1 MADFAHFLAILE
13 LDPDDAQAMGSL
25 RAAVAGVDPAQAQER
40 FAAAGKALTERGRP
54 DAAVALLDVLLE
66 RLAQGGAGGAGGGRA
81 DLQADLLV
89 EKGLLLDEELLDPE
103 GAAAAFQAAQTVR
116 PGDPLAEEALDD
128 LQTARENWQKFAAK
142 YVTEAQGS
150 TDRALSTSMYVAA
163 AGNYLRFA
171 PESPDVPEIASFLD
185 KALEI
190 DPQNRKAVFHRARAM
205 RKRAQ
210 WAELAAFWSARAE
223 AGASREAKVSAH
235 LALAELYAAHLHD
248 PDRAL
253 ASLVAA
259 HALEAG
265 DPRVVRLYRER
276 LVAESRW
283 AELVEMLSAALKA
296 RRGGDEA
303 DAALIAEIGELQW
316 KRLSDE
322 TSAEE
327 SFRRVRKVDPANQV
341 ALEFYRDYYRKR
353 NEPQKLLQI
362 LRQAEKAI
370 SPKEPGSE
378 ARLRVLGMEIAELA
392 EAQGGN
398 PEKAIEAWKQ
408 LYRQNPQSQEARSAL
423 ARLYRRAERWNALID
438 LLKEEIERPDP
449 SGAGASTAGKV
460 ELYFELVEIYRDRQ
474 NSDLMVLNTYNS
486 ILKLDPENQ
495 RAIDELSERYR
506 ALSRWNDLIS
516 VLTRK
521 AELTHLPVAQ
531 RVAILSEVAQLWTER
546 FGNFANA
553 IKPLERILE
562 LSPSD
567 ADTRAKLKDIY
578 TRRRQ
583 WRALIDLLEKEAIE
597 LPAEERR
604 VRTLEMA
611 KLAAERLGDM
621 RLAILIANRVLA
633 EAAQRGDGGAN
644 GRAEIGDAL
653 AMLAGLYDREKRFLA
668 LAEIMHRQR
677 LLARDN
683 KEAVGILERLG
694 AVYSDRLSATAAAAA
709 IWQEI
714 LDLDPQHGKA
724 LRTLRELYAAAGDYD
739 GLEKLYA
746 RIGQADDVVEALLG
760 VADRLEGKALRL
772 PIVERAAVLADKR
785 AAESGK
791 SDAADR
797 AARVWERVLAVEPGH
812 VAAATALAPVYR
824 KAEKWARLLS
834 VLEIQLS
841 AAEERADRLARMAE
855 IRALCEQKLGS
866 KTLAFSWAL
875 RSFELDPQ
883 SPALRAELVRLASEP
898 DQFRDLAGVFGRHG
912 HNRELPDDVRV
923 ALLREQARLTSKRL
937 ADVDAARAL
946 YREIWALVPDDDEAE
961 SQLEEIALQL
971 ADWADLRTIY
981 LHQLSRQQD
990 ATDRT
995 RLLLELASIE
1005 EEKLVDLDAAAT
1017 TYEQVLAIDER
1028 SSVALR
1034 ALSRVHEAR
1043 GDWEALVSTLI
1054 RELSRED
1061 DATRRI
1067 ELSLRIGG
1075 LEAQSLDRH
1084 DRALPHYVAALEMAE
1099 AAGRAAGPAVT
1110 VLARYL
1116 ASTGPGAAISAPQRA
1131 ALARQLAP
1139 HFAASSS
1146 SAQLATALELMRG
1159 ADDADEQEKL
1169 ALDRRLLKLYL
1180 ASGPGELNDQG
1191 AAWQAAKRIVE
1202 REPTD
1207 GDARAAL
1214 RSLTGVLGRDG
1225 ELAEILDR
1233 ALEEARRMNASP
1245 AQVRALASERA
1256 RLSAQQ
1262 LGDLVA
1268 AERSWRTV
1276 LETEA
1281 DDNDAFEALSELY
1294 RQQGRFPDLREL
1306 LEKRIDASLDQAVR
1320 RDSLLALGALERDHL
1335 QDRDRSVAAY
1345 RRVLEIEPGHRPSF
1359 RALDLLLSGAD
1370 KWPELERLL
1379 EDESAQL
1386 GDPADASA
1394 RHALT
1399 LRRAELKARRLG
1411 LPSEAVDLLEE
1422 LVTAQPDDAAA
1433 RHLLEELMLTPEL
1446 APRVARLL
1454 EPIYEREGAWRQLVG
1469 TLRAQRAGVTG
1480 ADSHHEAAQLL
1491 ARIALVEEEKLGAT
1505 RSAFEAWAE
1514 ALGLEPADEKAR
1526 QAVIRLAV
1534 GHGRV
1539 AEAAA
1544 ALDRAA
1550 AQLAREADGALADLA
1565 TRVAVLGDLAGLYDR
1580 ELHDAD
1586 KAIATYQQQL
1596 EADPSNAAVVRGS
1609 GGALSRLLE
1618 AGARWSELREVLRR
1632 RAEWANGGDER
1643 RELLVSV
1650 AHIEDEK
1657 LHQVEQAIST
1667 WQDILGEHPGDGE
1680 ALDALERLYTG
1691 KKSWRELVDV
1701 LRRRAETS
1709 ADAVGARSVRYRIA
1723 EIFES
1728 ELGDLED
1735 AIGAYLDILEGDPTD
1750 ERSLAELARI
1760 YRASGT
1766 GRGADL
1772 LEILEKQREL
1782 ASGGKRRQLEREI
1795 AELLGG
1801 ALARPAEAQ
1810 ERWALL
1816 LNGGD
1821 DDDASDTGEETRN
1834 RARAAIEG
1842 TLDDLDLRHRAAEI
1856 LRPHYLA
1863 EGATEPLAAL
1873 YQRIAEW
1880 SESSGA
1886 RLRALLEVVA
1896 LRENTGDKV
1905 GAFTAQLAALRHAAA
1920 EPELPQVIGETER
1933 LAGELER
1940 ESELIDAY
1948 RGIAPDVLD
1957 AEVQRRL
1964 YLDIADLAR
1973 ALRQDRALAR
1983 EYYQKVLDAQPED
1996 RRALAALESIYRDD
2010 GDDDRLAE
2018 VLLRQAEITGT
2029 DIDDRVSAMVEA
2041 AAILSARGR
2050 VAEAIDLWEQ
2060 VLGRAPERRDAVDAL
2075 EALYRRDGRWYELVE
2090 LYERRLGFA
2099 TTMDE
2104 AVALRAQIGEIRE
2117 REMRDLPGAIE
2128 NYDAA
2133 LSGNPHHAGVLAA
2146 LERLLRDPD
2155 ARPLAAQVLEPI
2167 YVAEQRWHELATV
2180 YEARLEASADTR
2192 ERLRMTLDVARLYE
2206 EQLEDFEAASRWY
2219 ARLFREDP
2227 SDDGVRDQLQRLASV
2242 ADNWEFVADTYQD
2255 YLEDEPGDSPA
2266 VRDVAIAAASIF
2278 DRRLNQVDSA
2288 LRAYRR
2294 ALSVPAEPEQL
2305 PTEAELI
2312 RRVEDLLTRTARPA
2326 DLAMIY
2332 DEAIARAGGEAT
2344 QRGLLAK
2351 RARLLEDALRDPKG
2365 AIATW
2370 RELAASA
2377 EDDGSPAARV
2387 SHREAMAE
2395 LERLYRN
2402 GALWRDLA
2410 DLFEMRSARA
2420 EDPAEQVELML
2431 RLAEVQEKH
2440 LVDLNAAV
2448 DQYEEV
2454 LTIPAGKSRAVAALE
2469 RLVVDERLRER
2480 ISELLEPVYRQ
2491 ADAWQKLVVILDA
2504 KLDFVDDPLRK
2515 AEMLQ
2520 EIARIHE
2527 QRGGDL
2533 RLALEAAARAWHLD
2547 VGDSE
2552 AAERLIGLAHRRGA
2566 WDFAAAELSRGAESA
2581 DDPLVA
2587 AGLWARIAE
2596 IHDARRSDLPAA
2608 VEAWQRV
2615 LQVLPEDEDA
2625 LSALDRL
2632 LTGEGRVEELVE
2644 ILERRAQLA
2653 DADDDRLVLLH
2664 RAAALYEEVLDRPK
2678 QAVEAYRSV
2687 LSIDDA
2693 DGEALNGLDRLY
2705 SKLRDGRELV
2715 GVLLRKIELA
2725 KDPGERLNLRRG
2737 LAQVYEHD
2745 LTDDFGAV
2753 GQLHEMLEEDPSNA
2767 LALSELDRLYNKAR
2781 LWPELLDILD
2791 RRAALAAHSAER
2803 ADLGTRAGR
2812 LVEVELADPLAA
2824 IGRYEEVLKLAPA
2837 HAGARTALEALLLS
2851 DDHALAAAAV
2861 LEPVYRRA
2869 LDHAALV
2876 KLFERRLVI
2885 NAEDDSAQL
2894 ADFTALAEIHEA
2906 MAGQPSVAFDTWA
2919 RALAAH
2925 ADELSTLEPLLR
2937 LAKTTGRWADLAA
2950 LLEAHLGRALD
2961 PEVHHQVAM
2970 QLGAIYEDHVGDL
2983 AGAASAF
2990 ERAASGGGER
3000 AALAALERVLMRER
3014 RFGEVA
3020 AVLRRAAD
3028 AADDDALA
3036 AEHLFRQGDLF
3047 EVTMGEPHKAVRAY
3061 RDVLELRSEHVGAR
3075 AALERLMRTSP
3086 DDRNE
3091 IVAALEPLFEQDGL
3105 WARLYDVLEV
3115 KHDLTSDRHDRIA
3128 ISQRL
3133 TELARG
3139 ELGDPA
3145 RAFPAALRWLREDP
3159 TSQQAL
3165 QHVDQLGIETGKWAE
3180 VVATL
3185 QLVAHS
3191 DEAGSG
3197 EERVALLTYLGD
3209 TRMSQLGDTEGAI
3222 AAYRAALEVDRG
3234 ALRVLNEVVEIYRHR
3249 DDIAGLADLL
3259 AHRAEVV
3266 EDQASRR
3273 ADYAEVAALRERG
3286 GDLAGAIA
3294 AWRQVIDLDDTD
3306 REAVTALIRL
3316 VRKTGDTGELIAAL
3330 ALAARSAADPTEER
3344 ELRTQ
3349 IAELETDPAKAIT
3362 AWQTVLDLEPSDAK
3376 AMAALEAAY
3385 RKSKDWIAVSDL
3397 QTRRF
3402 GEAQTTAQKLEIL
3415 AEMAELAEQHRDA
3428 PDDAVGHW
3436 YAALELEPTMLRA
3449 FEELER
3455 LLGKLGR
3462 WHDVVDLLDRRAEH
3476 EAQLGNV
3483 GAELRLLAHTADLW
3497 ESKLDNP
3504 EQAGAL
3510 IERIL
3515 ERDPASVPALTRLSR
3530 LYERSGDWTQSKTA
3544 LERALELGPEGEDA
3558 AELFFRLAE
3567 VARNGDMDPDTAVQ
3581 HLQQALKHHP
3591 DHKEALATLE
3601 SLARERRDTATLAEL
3616 LRRRA
3621 RSVSEP
3627 AERVTIALEIS
3638 ELERKAG
3645 RASGALAELELA
3657 AKLAPSDARVW
3668 APLADSLF
3676 SAGRL
3681 DEAAPIYE
3689 RLADEA
3695 KTARK
3700 MRDVARYRQRQG
3712 GILEARGDAPGALA
3726 AYEEAFRVNPTD
3738 VATMAGLGRLY
3749 FAAKEWEKARR
3760 LYQSLVLQTLDADSG
3775 IAKADVYWSLGVI
3788 HLELGQ
3794 EPKAKGMFQR
3804 GLELDPRHEKLRTSL
3819 AQLGS

>member
-13 LDPDDAQAMGSL
+13 LDPDDVQAMGGL
-25 RAAVAGVDPAQAQER
+25 RAAIAGLEPAQMQER
-40 FAAAGKALTERGRP
+40 FAAAGKALIERGRP
-54 DAAVALLDVLLE
+54 DAAAALLDVQLE
-66 RLAQGGAGGAGGGRA
+66 RLATPGPGGDSRSDLRA
-81 DLQADLLV
+81 DLLI
-89 EKGLLLDEELLDPE
+89 EKGLLLDEELLDPAA
-103 GAAAAFQAAQTVR
+103 AAAAFEEAGKIR
-116 PGDPLAEEALDD
+116 PGDALAEEALGD
-128 LQTARENWQKFAAK
+128 LQMARDNWEKLAAK
-142 YVTEAQGS
+142 YISEAQGS

-163 AGNYLRFA
+163 AGHYLRYAPSPGGA
-171 PESPDVPEIASFLD
+171 PEVAAYLD

-190 DPQNRKAVFHRARAM
+190 DPSNRKAVFHRARALQ
-205 RKRAQ
+205 RRGQ
-210 WAELAAFWSARAE
+210 WLELAAFWAQRAE
-223 AGASREAKVSAH
+223 TSTTREAKVAAQ
-235 LALAELYAAHLHD
+235 LALAEVAGNHLHD
-248 PDRAL
+248 TERARAAL
-253 ASLVAA
+253 AAA
-259 HALEAG
+259 QQQDAG
-265 DPRVVRLYRER
+265 DPRVLRLLRER
-276 LVAESRW
+276 LAAEQRFPEL
-283 AELVEMLSAALKA
+283 AELLQTALKA

-303 DAALIAEIGELQW
+303 DAPLLAELGELQW
-316 KRLSDE
+316 RRLSDE
-322 TSAEE
+322 TAAEE

-341 ALEFYRDYYRKR
+341 ALEFYRDYYRTR

-370 SPKEPGSE
+370 SPKEPGAE
-378 ARLRVLGMEIAELA
+378 GRLRVLGMEIAALA

-408 LYRQNPQSQEARSAL
+408 LYRQNPQSQEARTAL

-438 LLKEEIERPDP
+438 LLKEEIERPD
-449 SGAGASTAGKV
+449 GVSTAAKV

-474 NSDLMVLNTYNS
+474 NSDLMVLNTYNA

-495 RAIDELSERYR
+495 RAIDELADRYR

-521 AELTHLPVAQ
+521 AELGHLPVAQ
-531 RVAILSEVAQLWTER
+531 RVTILAEVAQLWTER

-583 WRALIDLLEKEAIE
+583 WRALIDLLEKEAAD
-597 LPAEERR
+597 LPAEEKRA
-604 VRTLEMA
+604 RTLEMA
-611 KLAAERLGDM
+611 KLAAERLGDT
-621 RLAILIANRVLA
+621 RLAILIANRILA
-633 EAAQRGDGGAN
+633 EADPRGGAGGAGGAGAGG
-644 GRAEIGDAL
+644 GRAELSDAL
-653 AMLAGLYDREKRFLA
+653 AMLAGLYDREKRYLA

-694 AVYSDRLSATAAAAA
+694 AVYSDRLAATAQAAA

-739 GLEKLYA
+739 GLERLYA
-746 RIGQADDVVEALLG
+746 RIGMADDVVEALLG
-760 VADRLEGKALRL
+760 VADRLEGKTLRL

-791 SDAADR
+791 PDAAER

-812 VAAATALAPVYR
+812 VAAARALAPVYR

-834 VLEIQLS
+834 VLEIQL
-841 AAEERADRLARMAE
+841 AATEDRADRLARMAE

-875 RSFELDPQ
+875 RSFELEPQ
-883 SPALRAELVRLASEP
+883 SAALRAELVRLASEP
-898 DQFRDLAGVFGRHG
+898 DQHRDLAQVFGRHG
-912 HNRELPDDVRV
+912 HNSELPAEVRV
-923 ALLREQARLTSKRL
+923 AILREQARLTSKRL
-937 ADVDAARAL
+937 GDVDAARAL
-946 YREIWALVPDDDEAE
+946 YREIWVLVPDDEEAE

-981 LHQLSRQQD
+981 QQQLGRQHD

-1005 EEKLVDLDAAAT
+1005 EEKLVDLDAAAQ
-1017 TYEQVLAIDER
+1017 TYEQVLAIDDR
-1028 SSVALR
+1028 SAVALR

-1043 GDWEALVSTLI
+1043 GDWEALVGNLL

-1061 DATRRI
+1061 EAARRI
-1067 ELSLRIGG
+1067 ELYLRIGG

-1084 DRALPHYVAALEMAE
+1084 DRALPHFVAALTAAE
-1099 AAGRAAGPAVT
+1099 AANRPAGQAVSL
-1110 VLARYL
+1110 LARYL
-1116 ASTGPGAAISAPQRA
+1116 VAGGPGTPGASITSEQRST
-1131 ALARQLAP
+1131 LARQLAP
-1139 HFAASSS
+1139 HFAAAS
-1146 SAQLATALELMRG
+1146 SAEQLASALELIRG
-1159 ADDADEQEKL
+1159 AADTDAAEQL
-1169 ALDRRLLKLYL
+1169 DLDRRLLRLYH
-1180 ASGPGELNDQG
+1180 GELGDQG
-1191 AAWQAAKRIVE
+1191 AAWQSARRIVE

-1207 GDARAAL
+1207 GEARAAL
-1214 RSLTGVLGRDG
+1214 RALTGVLGRDG

-1233 ALEEARRMNASP
+1233 ALDAARQAGASP
-1245 AQVRALASERA
+1245 AQVRGLAAERA
-1256 RLSAQQ
+1256 RLAATQ
-1262 LGDLVA
+1262 LGDLVG
-1268 AERSWRTV
+1268 AERSWLTV
-1276 LETEA
+1276 LDTEPA
-1281 DDNDAFEALSELY
+1281 DSDAFEALSELY
-1294 RQQGRFPDLREL
+1294 RQQARYADLRSL
-1306 LEKRIDASLDQAVR
+1306 LERRVEASLDQAVR
-1320 RDSLLALGALERDHL
+1320 RDALLELGALERELLH
-1335 QDRDRSVAAY
+1335 DRDRSIAAY
-1345 RRVLEIEPGHRPSF
+1345 RRVLEIEPAHRAAY
-1359 RALDLLLSGAD
+1359 RALDQLLTGAD
-1370 KWPELERLL
+1370 RWQELERLL
-1379 EDESAQL
+1379 EDETAHR
-1386 GDPADASA
+1386 GEPADAAA
-1394 RHALT
+1394 RHMLT

-1411 LPSEAVDLLEE
+1411 QAAEAVDLLEE

-1433 RHLLEELMLTPEL
+1433 RHLLEELMLVPEL
-1446 APRVARLL
+1446 AARVARLL
-1454 EPIYEREGAWRQLVG
+1454 EPIYEREGAWRQLVAA
-1469 TLRAQRAGVTG
+1469 LRAQRTAQVGL
-1480 ADSHHEAAQLL
+1480 EAAQLL
-1491 ARIALVEEEKLGAT
+1491 ARIAGIEEEKLAAT
-1505 RSAFEAWAE
+1505 RSAFEAWSE
-1514 ALGLEPADEKAR
+1514 VLSLDPGDERAR
-1526 QAVIRLAV
+1526 RAAIRLATAQ
-1534 GHGRV
+1534 GRV
-1539 AEAAA
+1539 ADAAA
-1544 ALDRAA
+1544 VLEQAA
-1550 AQLAREADGALADLA
+1550 GQLARDSARDVT
-1565 TRVAVLGDLAGLYDR
+1565 TRVAVLGDLAALYDR
-1580 ELHDAD
+1580 DLDDAAR
-1586 KAIATYQQQL
+1586 AIATYQQQL

-1609 GGALSRLLE
+1609 GASLSRLLE
-1618 AGARWSELREVLRR
+1618 AGERWSELREVLRR
-1632 RAEWANGGDER
+1632 RAEWANSGEER
-1643 RELLVSV
+1643 RDLLVQV
-1650 AHIEDEK
+1650 AQIEDEK
-1657 LHQVEQAIST
+1657 LHQLEQAIST
-1667 WQDILGEHPGDGE
+1667 WQDILGEHPGDAA

-1691 KKSWRELVDV
+1691 KRSWRELVEV

-1709 ADAVGARSVRYRIA
+1709 ADADVARGVRYRIA
-1723 EIFES
+1723 EIYER
-1728 ELGDLED
+1728 ELSDPED
-1735 AIGAYLDILEGDPTD
+1735 AIGAYLDLLESEPTD
-1750 ERSLAELARI
+1750 ERSLTELARL
-1760 YRASGT
+1760 YRATS
-1766 GRGADL
+1766 RGADL

-1782 ASGGKRRQLEREI
+1782 AGGARRRQLEREI

-1801 ALARPAEAQ
+1801 ALGRPAEAQ

-1816 LNGGD
+1816 LGGD
-1821 DDDASDTGEETRN
+1821 DDEDGGDDT
-1834 RARAAIEG
+1834 RARALSAIEA
-1842 TLDDLDLRHRAAEI
+1842 TLEDLDLRHRAAEL
-1856 LRPHYLA
+1856 LRPYYLA
-1863 EGATEPLAAL
+1863 MDATEPLAAL
-1873 YQRIAEW
+1873 YQRMAEW

-1886 RLRALLEVVA
+1886 RLRALLEVVQ
-1896 LRENTGDKV
+1896 LRERTGDKV
-1905 GAFTAQLAALRHAAA
+1905 GAFAAQLAALRHAAA

-1940 ESELIDAY
+1940 ESDLIDAY

-2029 DIDDRVSAMVEA
+2029 DIEDRVSAMVEA
-2041 AAILSARGR
+2041 AAILSSRGR

-2060 VLGRAPERRDAVDAL
+2060 VLDRAPERRDAVDAL
-2075 EALYRRDGRWYELVE
+2075 EALYRRDGRWYDLVE

-2117 REMRDLPGAIE
+2117 REMRDLAGAIE

-2155 ARPLAAQVLEPI
+2155 ARPMAAQVLEPI

-2242 ADNWEFVADTYQD
+2242 ADNWGFVADTYQD

-2294 ALSVPAEPEQL
+2294 ALSVPAEPDQL
-2305 PTEAELI
+2305 PTETELV
-2312 RRVEDLLTRTARPA
+2312 RRVEDLLTRTARYA

-2332 DEAIARAGGEAT
+2332 DEAIARTSSEVA
-2344 QRGLLAK
+2344 QRPLLAK
-2351 RARLLEDALRDPKG
+2351 RARLLEDSLRDLKG
-2365 AIATW
+2365 AITTW
-2370 RELAASA
+2370 RELAATC
-2377 EDDGSPAARV
+2377 EDDSQPAGQAA
-2387 SHREAMAE
+2387 HREAMAE
-2395 LERLYRN
+2395 LERLYRS
-2402 GALWRDLA
+2402 GAQWRELA
-2410 DLFEMRSARA
+2410 ELFEMRAGRA
-2420 EDPAEQVELML
+2420 DEPAERVELML
-2431 RLAEVQEKH
+2431 RLAEVLERH
-2440 LVDLNAAV
+2440 LGDLDRAV

-2454 LTIPAGKSRAVAALE
+2454 LTLPVGKSRAVAALE

-2504 KLDFVDDPLRK
+2504 KLAYVDDPLRQ

-2520 EIARIHE
+2520 EIAQIHE

-2533 RLALEAAARAWHLD
+2533 RLALEASARAWHLD
-2547 VGDSE
+2547 VGDTA
-2552 AAERLIGLAHRRGA
+2552 AAERLIALAHRRGA
-2566 WDFAAAELSRGAESA
+2566 WDFAAAELSRGAEAA

-2596 IHDARRSDLPAA
+2596 IHDAQRGDLPGA
-2608 VEAWQRV
+2608 VQAWQRV

-2625 LSALDRL
+2625 LAALDRL

-2644 ILERRAQLA
+2644 ILERRAELSP
-2653 DADDDRLVLLH
+2653 DNDSRLILLH
-2664 RAAALYEEVLDRPK
+2664 RAAALYEEVLEKPHK
-2678 QAVEAYRSV
+2678 AVDSYRAV
-2687 LSIDDA
+2687 LAIDDA
-2693 DGEALNGLDRLY
+2693 DGEALDGLDRLY
-2705 SKLRDGRELV
+2705 SKLGEGRELV
-2715 GVLLRKIELA
+2715 GVLLRKVELA
-2725 KDPGERLNLRRG
+2725 RDVAERLLLRRG
-2737 LAQVYEHD
+2737 LAQVYERD
-2745 LTDDFGAV
+2745 LHDDFGAV
-2753 GQLHEMLEEDPSNA
+2753 GQLHDLLEEDPGNVPA
-2767 LALSELDRLYNKAR
+2767 LVELDRLYNKAR
-2781 LWPELLDILD
+2781 LWPELLDVLD
-2791 RRAALAAHSAER
+2791 RRAALAPHPAER

-2812 LVEVELADPLAA
+2812 LVEVELSDPLAA
-2824 IGRYEEVLKLAPA
+2824 IGRYEEVLKLLPG
-2837 HAGARTALEALLLS
+2837 HTGARAALEALLAEG
-2851 DDHALAAAAV
+2851 DHALPAAAV
-2861 LEPVYRRA
+2861 LEPVYRAA

-2876 KLFERRLVI
+2876 RLFERRLLV

-2894 ADFTALAEIHEA
+2894 ADFTALAEIHEG
-2906 MAGQPSVAFDTWA
+2906 MAGQPAIAFDTWA

-2925 ADELSTLEPLLR
+2925 GDELSLLEPLSR
-2937 LAKTTGRWADLAA
+2937 LAGATGRWADLAA

-2961 PEVHHQVAM
+2961 GEVHHQVAM

-2990 ERAASGGGER
+2990 ERAASGSGER
-3000 AALAALERVLMRER
+3000 AALAALERVLMRQR

-3028 AADDDALA
+3028 AADDDSAA

-3047 EVTMGEPHKAVRAY
+3047 EVTMGEPRKAVRSY
-3061 RDVLELRSEHVGAR
+3061 RDVLELRPEHGGAR
-3075 AALERLMRTSP
+3075 TALERLLRSSP
-3086 DDRNE
+3086 DDRAE
-3091 IVAALEPLFEQDGL
+3091 IVAALEPLLEQDGL
-3105 WARLYDVLEV
+3105 WARLFDVLEV
-3115 KHDLTSDRHDRIA
+3115 KHDLAAEPVDRIA
-3128 ISQRL
+3128 ISQQL
-3133 TELARG
+3133 TELARN
-3139 ELGDPA
+3139 ELQDPG

-3159 TSQQAL
+3159 SSQQAL
-3165 QHVDQLGIETGKWAE
+3165 QHVDQLAIETGKWAD

-3191 DEAGSG
+3191 DEAGTG

-3209 TRMSQLGDTEGAI
+3209 CRMSQLGDVDGAI
-3222 AAYRAALEVDRG
+3222 AAYRAALAIDRG
-3234 ALRVLNEVVEIYRHR
+3234 ALRVLNEVIEIYRHR
-3249 DDIAGLADLL
+3249 DDMAGLADLL

-3266 EDQASRR
+3266 DDVPARR
-3273 ADYAEVAALRERG
+3273 ADLAEVAALRERG

-3294 AWRQVIDLDDTD
+3294 AWRQVLDLDDAD
-3306 REAVTALIRL
+3306 REAGAALIRL
-3316 VRKTGDTGELIAAL
+3316 VRKTGDIPELVAAL
-3330 ALAARSAADPTEER
+3330 TLAARSAATPAEELD
-3344 ELRTQ
+3344 LRTQ
-3349 IAELETDPAKAIT
+3349 IAELETDPARAIS

-3385 RKSKDWIAVSDL
+3385 RKNKDWIAVSDL

-3402 GEAQTTAQKLEIL
+3402 GEAMRADEKLAIL
-3415 AEMAELAEQHRDA
+3415 GEMAELAEQHRDA

-3436 YAALELEPTMLRA
+3436 FAALELDPTLLRA

-3462 WHDVVDLLDRRAEH
+3462 WHDVVDLLERRAVQ
-3476 EAQLGNV
+3476 EAELGNL
-3483 GAELRLLAHTADLW
+3483 GAELRLLARTADLW
-3497 ESKLDNP
+3497 EEQLDNP
-3504 EQAGAL
+3504 EAAGAL

-3530 LYERSGDWTQSKTA
+3530 LYERAGDFTQSKSA
-3544 LERALELGPEGEDA
+3544 LERALALGPEGEDA

-3567 VARNGDMDPDTAVQ
+3567 VARNGDLDPDTAVQ
-3581 HLQQALKHHP
+3581 HLQQALRHDP
-3591 DHKEALATLE
+3591 DHRAALTTLE
-3601 SLARERRDTATLAEL
+3601 ALARERRDTATLAEL

-3621 RSVSEP
+3621 RSVSAP
-3627 AERVTIALEIS
+3627 AERVTIALEIA

-3657 AKLAPSDARVW
+3657 AKVAPDDARVW
-3668 APLADSLF
+3668 APLADQLF
-3676 SAGRL
+3676 AAGRL

-3689 RLADEA
+3689 RLAEEA
-3695 KTARK
+3695 KVGRR

-3712 GILEARGDAPGALA
+3712 GILEARGDTAAALA

-3804 GLELDPRHEKLRTSL
+3804 GLELDPRHERLRTSL
-3819 AQLGS
+3819 AQLGG

>member
-1 MADFAHFLAILE
+1 MADLAHSLAILE
-13 LDPDDAQAMGSL
+13 LDPDDVQAQAGL
-25 RAAVAGVDPAQAQER
+25 RAAIASADPAQLRER
-40 FAAAGKALTERGRP
+40 FAAVGKALTERGRP
-54 DAAVALLDVLLE
+54 DAAVALLDVEIE
-66 RLAQGGAGGAGGGRA
+66 RAAAGGPQASAARA
-81 DLQADLLV
+81 ELLV
-89 EKGLLLDEELLDPE
+89 EKGLLLTDELFDLEGAKAAFAAALEAKPGDEMATEALEELE
-103 GAAAAFQAAQTVR
+103 SN
-116 PGDPLAEEALDD
+116 
-128 LQTARENWQKFAAK
+128 REMWQKFAAK
-142 YVTEAQGS
+142 FVTEAQGA
-150 TDRALSTSMYVAA
+150 TERGLSANMYVSA
-163 AGNYLRFA
+163 AGWYLRYA
-171 PESPDVPEIASFLD
+171 PDSPDSPEIASFLD

-190 DPQNRKAVFHRARAM
+190 DPLLRKAVFLRSRIL
-205 RKRAQ
+205 RKRGQ
-210 WAELAAFWSARAE
+210 WQELAAFWAARAS
-223 AGASREAKVSAH
+223 GSLPREAKVAAH
-235 LALAELYAAHLHD
+235 LELAELYAAHLHD

-253 ASLVAA
+253 AELMAA

-265 DPRVVRLYRER
+265 EPRVVRLVRER
-276 LVAESRW
+276 LVAESKW
-283 AELVEMLSAALKA
+283 AELVEALSASLKA

-303 DAALIAEIGELQW
+303 DVALIAEIGELQW
-316 KRLSDE
+316 KRLTDE

-327 SFRRVRKVDPANQV
+327 SFRRVRKVEPANQA
-341 ALEFYRDYYRKR
+341 ALEFYRDYYRR
-353 NEPQKLLQI
+353 RSEPQKLLQI

-370 SPKEPGSE
+370 SPKEPGAE
-378 ARLRVLGMEIAELA
+378 ARLRVLGLEIAELA

-449 SGAGASTAGKV
+449 SGQGAGSATTTAGKV

-516 VLTRK
+516 VLMRK
-521 AELTHLPVAQ
+521 AELTHLPIAQ
-531 RVAILSEVAQLWTER
+531 RVAILTEVATLWTER

-567 ADTRAKLKDIY
+567 GETRTKLKDIY

-583 WRALIDLLEKEAIE
+583 WRALIDLLEKEAAD
-597 LPAEERR
+597 LPLEERR

-611 KLAAERLGDM
+611 KLAAERLGDT

-633 EAAQRGDGGAN
+633 EAAQTGHD
-644 GRAEIGDAL
+644 GRAELGDAL
-653 AMLAGLYDREKRFLA
+653 AMLAGLYDREKRFMA

-677 LLARDN
+677 HLAKDS

-694 AVYSDRLSATAAAAA
+694 AVYSDRLQATAQAAA

-746 RIGQADDVVEALLG
+746 RIGAADDVVEALLG

-785 AAESGK
+785 ATESGK
-791 SDAADR
+791 ADAAER
-797 AARVWERVLAVEPGH
+797 AARVWERVLAVEANH

-841 AAEERADRLARMAE
+841 AAEDKQDRLTRMAE

-875 RSFELDPQ
+875 RSFELEPT
-883 SPALRAELVRLASEP
+883 SAPLRGELVRLASEP
-898 DQFRDLAGVFGRHG
+898 DQYRDLANVFGRHG
-912 HNRELPDDVRV
+912 HNPELPAEVRV
-923 ALLREQARLTSKRL
+923 AILREQARLTSKRL

-946 YREIWALVPDDDEAE
+946 YREIWQLVPDDDEAE

-1005 EEKLVDLDAAAT
+1005 EEKLVDLDAAAQ

-1028 SSVALR
+1028 SAVALR

-1043 GDWEALVSTLI
+1043 GDWEALVGTLV

-1061 DATRRI
+1061 DAARRI

-1075 LEAQSLDRH
+1075 LEAQSLDRP
-1084 DRALPHYVAALEMAE
+1084 DRALPHYVAALETAE
-1099 AAGRAAGPAVT
+1099 AAGKPANSAVAVLSRYLGTAGPGGSITAE
-1110 VLARYL
+1110 
-1116 ASTGPGAAISAPQRA
+1116 QRV

-1139 HFAASSS
+1139 HFTAAG
-1146 SAQLATALELMRG
+1146 AATELAIALELMRG
-1159 ADDADEQEKL
+1159 APDADAAEQL
-1169 ALDRRLLKLYL
+1169 ALDRKLLRLYHGQLD
-1180 ASGPGELNDQG
+1180 DQG
-1191 AAWQAAKRIVE
+1191 AAWATAKRIVE
-1202 REPTD
+1202 TEPTD
-1207 GDARAAL
+1207 PEARAAL
-1214 RSLTGVLGRDG
+1214 RALTGALGRDG

-1233 ALEEARRMNASP
+1233 ALASAQASGAAP

-1256 RLSAQQ
+1256 RLAAQQ

-1268 AERSWRTV
+1268 AERAWRTV
-1276 LETEA
+1276 LETDA
-1281 DDNDAFEALSELY
+1281 DDTDAFDSLSELY
-1294 RQQGRFPDLREL
+1294 RQQGRYPDLREL
-1306 LEKRIDASLDQAVR
+1306 LEKRVEASMDQGMRQSA
-1320 RDSLLALGALERDHL
+1320 LLALGALERDHL
-1335 QDRDRSVAAY
+1335 NDRDRAIAAY
-1345 RRVLEIEPGHRPSF
+1345 RRVLEIEPGHRASY
-1359 RALDLLLSGAD
+1359 RALDALLSSAE
-1370 KWPELERLL
+1370 KWQELERLL

-1386 GDPADASA
+1386 GDGDSPSATA

-1399 LRRAELKARRLG
+1399 LRRAELKAHKLG
-1411 LPSEAVDLLEE
+1411 AASEAVDLLEE
-1422 LVTAQPDDAAA
+1422 LVTALPDDAAA
-1433 RHLLEELMLTPEL
+1433 RHLLEELMLAPEL
-1446 APRVARLL
+1446 SARVARLL

-1469 TLRAQRAGVTG
+1469 TLRAQRAATSGP
-1480 ADSHHEAAQLL
+1480 EAAALL
-1491 ARIALVEEEKLGAT
+1491 ARIAVVEEEKLAAT

-1539 AEAAA
+1539 AEAAVV
-1544 ALDRAA
+1544 LDRAA
-1550 AQLAREADGALADLA
+1550 AQLAREAAGDVA
-1565 TRVAVLGDLAGLYDR
+1565 TRVAVLGDLAALYDR
-1580 ELHDAD
+1580 ELQDAD

-1596 EADPSNAAVVRGS
+1596 ETDPSNAAVVRGS
-1609 GGALSRLLE
+1609 GVALSRLLE
-1618 AGARWSELREVLRR
+1618 DSQRWSELREILRR
-1632 RAEWANGGDER
+1632 RSEWANSGDER
-1643 RELLVSV
+1643 RELLVAV
-1650 AHIEDEK
+1650 AHLEDEK

-1667 WQDILGEHPGDGE
+1667 WQDILGEHPGDAA

-1691 KKSWRELVDV
+1691 KKSWRDLVDV
-1701 LRRRAETS
+1701 LRRRAEATE
-1709 ADAVGARSVRYRIA
+1709 AGAAAGGDPAAARRVRYRIG
-1723 EIFES
+1723 EIYEH
-1728 ELGDLED
+1728 ELGDAED
-1735 AIGAYLDILEGDPTD
+1735 AIGAYLDILESEPSD
-1750 ERSLAELARI
+1750 ERSLAELARL
-1760 YRASGT
+1760 YRGT
-1766 GRGADL
+1766 GRSADL
-1772 LEILEKQREL
+1772 LEILEKQSGL
-1782 ASGGKRRQLEREI
+1782 ASGGRKRQLEREI

-1801 ALARPAEAQ
+1801 ALGRPAEAQ
-1810 ERWALL
+1810 ERWAALL
-1816 LNGGD
+1816 DDREGGD
-1821 DDDASDTGEETRN
+1821 EAEETRN
-1834 RARAAIEG
+1834 RARAAIEA
-1842 TLDDLDLRHRAAEI
+1842 TLDDHDLRHRAADI
-1856 LRPHYLA
+1856 LRPHYLG

-1896 LRENTGDKV
+1896 LRENTGDKP
-1905 GAFTAQLAALRHAAA
+1905 GAFAAQLAALRHAAA
-1920 EPELPQVIGETER
+1920 EPELPQVIAETER
-1933 LAGELER
+1933 LAGELSR
-1940 ESELIDAY
+1940 EADLIEAY
-1948 RGIAPDVLD
+1948 RGIAPEVLD

-2041 AAILSARGR
+2041 ASILSARGR

-2060 VLGRAPERRDAVDAL
+2060 VLVRAPERRDAVDAL

-2099 TTMDE
+2099 TTMEE

-2206 EQLEDFEAASRWY
+2206 EQLEDFEAASHWY

-2242 ADNWEFVADTYQD
+2242 ADNWGFVADTYQD
-2255 YLEDEPGDSPA
+2255 YLEDEAGDAPA

-2278 DRRLNQVDSA
+2278 DRRLNQVDDA

-2312 RRVEDLLTRTARPA
+2312 RRVEDLLTRTQRFA

-2332 DEAIARAGGEAT
+2332 DEAIERSSGEAP
-2344 QRGLLAK
+2344 QRTLLAK
-2351 RARLLEDALRDPKG
+2351 RGRLLEEQLKDPKA
-2365 AIATW
+2365 AISTW
-2370 RELAASA
+2370 RELAAIV
-2377 EDDGSPAARV
+2377 EDDASPAGRA
-2387 SHREAMAE
+2387 SHREAMSE
-2395 LERLYRN
+2395 LERLFRQ
-2402 GALWRDLA
+2402 GGQWQELA
-2410 DLFEMRSARA
+2410 ELFEMRAGRA
-2420 EDPAEQVELML
+2420 DEPAEQVELKL

-2440 LVDLNAAV
+2440 LKDLDAAV

-2454 LTIPAGKSRAVAALE
+2454 LTIPAGKARAVAALE

-2480 ISELLEPVYRQ
+2480 ISDLLEPVYRA

-2547 VGDSE
+2547 VGDTE

-2587 AGLWARIAE
+2587 SSLWARVAE
-2596 IHDARRSDLPAA
+2596 IHDAQRGDLPAA
-2608 VEAWQRV
+2608 IEAWQRV
-2615 LQVLPEDEDA
+2615 LHVLPEDEDA

-2653 DADDDRLVLLH
+2653 DGDDDRLVLLH

-2678 QAVEAYRSV
+2678 QAIEAYRNV
-2687 LSIDDA
+2687 LAIDDA

-2725 KDPGERLNLRRG
+2725 KDPGERLTLRRG

-2753 GQLHEMLEEDPSNA
+2753 GQLHEMLEEDSGNQV
-2767 LALSELDRLYNKAR
+2767 ALSELDRLYNKAR

-2791 RRAALAAHSAER
+2791 RRIALAAHPAEK

-2824 IGRYEEVLKLAPA
+2824 IGRYEEVLKLVPG
-2837 HAGARTALEALLLS
+2837 HAGARAALEELLGKDDYALP
-2851 DDHALAAAAV
+2851 AAAV

-2876 KLFERRLVI
+2876 ALFERRLVI
-2885 NAEDDSAQL
+2885 DAEDESAHL
-2894 ADFTALAEIHEA
+2894 ADFRALADIHEA
-2906 MAGQPSVAFDTWA
+2906 MAGQPATAFDTWA

-2925 ADELSTLEPLLR
+2925 ADELSSLEPLLR
-2937 LAKTTGRWADLAA
+2937 LAASSGRWSELAA
-2950 LLEAHLGRALD
+2950 LLETHLGRALD

-2970 QLGAIYEDHVGDL
+2970 QLGAVYEDHLSDL
-2983 AGAASAF
+2983 VGAASAF

-3000 AALAALERVLMRER
+3000 AALAALERVLMRSR
-3014 RFGEVA
+3014 RFPEAA
-3020 AVLRRAAD
+3020 AVMRREAD
-3028 AADDDALA
+3028 AADDDAVA
-3036 AEHLFRQGDLF
+3036 SEHLFRQGDLF

-3061 RDVLELRSEHVGAR
+3061 RDVLELRSEHAGAR
-3075 AALERLMRTSP
+3075 AALERLMRTSV
-3086 DDRNE
+3086 DDRPD
-3091 IVAALEPLFEQDGL
+3091 IVAALEPLFEQDGE

-3115 KHDLTSDRHDRIA
+3115 KHDLTADKIDRIA

-3139 ELGDPA
+3139 ELADPE

-3165 QHVDQLGIETGKWAE
+3165 SHVDQLAIANGRWTE
-3180 VVATL
+3180 VVAAL

-3209 TRMSQLGDTEGAI
+3209 TRMSQLGDVDGAI
-3222 AAYRAALEVDRG
+3222 AAYRAALEVDRT
-3234 ALRVLNEVVEIYRHR
+3234 ALRVLNEVINIYRHR
-3249 DDIAGLADLL
+3249 DDAAGLADLL
-3259 AHRAEVV
+3259 AQRAEIV
-3266 EDQASRR
+3266 EEVPARR
-3273 ADYAEVAALRERG
+3273 ADLAEVAALRERG

-3294 AWRQVIDLDDTD
+3294 AWRQVIDLDDVAEPGD
-3306 REAVTALIRL
+3306 REAVNALIRL
-3316 VRKTGDTGELIAAL
+3316 VRKTGDTAELIAAL
-3330 ALAARSAADPTEER
+3330 GLAARSAPSPTEER

-3349 IAELETDPAKAIT
+3349 IAELESDPARAIT
-3362 AWQTVLDLEPSDAK
+3362 AWQTVLDLDPSDAK

-3385 RKSKDWIAVSDL
+3385 RKNHDWIAVSDL

-3402 GEAQTTAQKLEIL
+3402 GEAKSNDEKLAIL

-3428 PDDAVGHW
+3428 ADDAVGHW
-3436 YAALELEPTMLRA
+3436 YAALELEPTLLRA
-3449 FEELER
+3449 FDELER

-3462 WHDVVDLLDRRAEH
+3462 WHDVVDLLERRSEQEAER
-3476 EAQLGNV
+3476 GNV
-3483 GAELRLLAHTADLW
+3483 GAELRLLARTADLW
-3497 ESKLDNP
+3497 ESQLDNP
-3504 EQAGAL
+3504 EQAGQL

-3515 ERDPASVPALTRLSR
+3515 ERDPANVPALTRLSK
-3530 LYERSGDWTQSKTA
+3530 LYERSGDWAQSKSA

-3567 VARNGDMDPDTAVQ
+3567 VARHGDMDPDTAVQ
-3581 HLQQALKHHP
+3581 HLQQALKHNP
-3591 DHKEALATLE
+3591 DHKAALTTLE

-3621 RSVSEP
+3621 RSVTDP
-3627 AERVTIALEIS
+3627 AERVTIALEIA
-3638 ELERKAG
+3638 EMERKAG
-3645 RASGALAELELA
+3645 RTAGALAELELA
-3657 AKLAPSDARVW
+3657 AKVAPNDARVW
-3668 APLADSLF
+3668 APLADLLF
-3676 SAGRL
+3676 AAGRL

-3712 GILEARGDAPGALA
+3712 GILEARGDAAAALS

-3749 FAAKEWEKARR
+3749 FSAKEWEKARR
-3760 LYQSLVLQTLDADSG
+3760 LYQSLVLQTLDAESG

-3819 AQLGS
+3819 AQLGG